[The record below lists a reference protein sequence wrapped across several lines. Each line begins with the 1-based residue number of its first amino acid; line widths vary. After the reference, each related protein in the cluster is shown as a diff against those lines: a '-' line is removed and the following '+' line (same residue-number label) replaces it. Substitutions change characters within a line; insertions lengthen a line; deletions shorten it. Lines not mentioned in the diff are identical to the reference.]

1 MTVFSQCILFQ
12 KKKKKESRCHRL
24 DKLLHSDRVTLFL
37 TSKPSIGLTA
47 QTLSVCRYSHKVN
60 FLLRICLVGI
70 LREKPIGQMLV
81 LIVQTAEDTDN

>member
-12 KKKKKESRCHRL
+12 KKKESRCHKS
-24 DKLLHSDRVTLFL
+24 DKLLHIDRVTLFFA
-37 TSKPSIGLTA
+37 SKPSIGLTA
-47 QTLSVCRYSHKVN
+47 QTLSVSRYSHKVN

-81 LIVQTAEDTDN
+81 LIVQTAEVTDN